1 MKRAILAGV
10 LALLPSGALAD
21 PSADGG
27 IGRYQALAVPET
39 SNTADA
45 GRVLFLDTRDGHV
58 WEWRN
63 APTMNNNFNGE
74 RFTYIGKLTP
84 GVAPTGQLAPQS
96 GLAKC
101 FTFNGK
107 QFCE

>member
-1 MKRAILAGV
+1 MKRIILAGV
-10 LALLPSGALAD
+10 LALFPFAA
-21 PSADGG
+21 SADDG
-27 IGRYQALAVPET
+27 IGRYQAIAVPE
-39 SNTADA
+39 SGSAAA

-63 APTMNNNFNGE
+63 APTMANNFSGE
-74 RFTYIGKLTP
+74 GFTYIGKLTP
-84 GVAPTGQLAPQS
+84 GVAPSAQLTPQPQV
-96 GLAKC
+96 GKC

>member
-1 MKRAILAGV
+1 MKRVILAGV
-10 LALLPSGALAD
+10 LALLPSTALAD
-21 PSADGG
+21 DR
-27 IGRYQALAVPET
+27 IGRYQAVAVPET
-39 SNTADA
+39 SNIAYA

-63 APTMNNNFNGE
+63 APTISNNFNGGG
-74 RFTYIGKLTP
+74 FTYIGKLTS
-84 GVAPTGQLAPQS
+84 GVAPTSQLAPQS
-96 GLAKC
+96 EVAKC

>member
-10 LALLPSGALAD
+10 LALLPFAAFAD
-21 PSADGG
+21 DGV
-27 IGRYQALAVPET
+27 GRYQALAVPET
-39 SNTADA
+39 SDAAFA
-45 GRVLFLDTRDGHV
+45 GRVIFLDTRDGHV

-63 APTMNNNFNGE
+63 TRTAGNTAGGDG
-74 RFTYIGKLTP
+74 FTYMGKLTP
-84 GVAPTGQLAPQS
+84 G
-96 GLAKC
+96 GLPPAAQPAQQAGVAKC

>member
-10 LALLPSGALAD
+10 LALFPFGALAD
-21 PSADGG
+21 DA
-27 IGRYQALAVPET
+27 IGRYQALAVPDT
-39 SNTADA
+39 NDALFA
-45 GRVLFLDTRDGHV
+45 GRILFLDTRDGHV

-63 APTMNNNFNGE
+63 PRVTGNNGE
-74 RFTYIGKLTP
+74 GFTYMGKLTP
-84 GVAPTGQLAPQS
+84 GAATPTQLAPRS
-96 GLAKC
+96 EVGKC

>member
-10 LALLPSGALAD
+10 LALLPFGALAD
-21 PSADGG
+21 DG
-27 IGRYQALAVPET
+27 IGRYQAIAVPEA
-39 SNTADA
+39 SNAAFA
-45 GRVLFLDTRDGHV
+45 GKVLFLDTRDGHV

-63 APTMNNNFNGE
+63 VPTISNNSGGGG
-74 RFTYIGKLTP
+74 FTYIGKLSP
-84 GVAPTGQLAPQS
+84 GVAPTSQLALQS
-96 GLAKC
+96 EVAKC

>member
-1 MKRAILAGV
+1 MKRTILAGV
-10 LALLPSGALAD
+10 LALFPFAALAD
-21 PSADGG
+21 DG
-27 IGRYQALAVPET
+27 IGRYQAVPET
-39 SNTADA
+39 SSAGLT

-63 APTMNNNFNGE
+63 AGAMQNNAAGGG
-74 RFTYIGKLTP
+74 FTYIGKLTP
-84 GVAPTGQLAPQS
+84 GVAPSAQLTPQPQV
-96 GLAKC
+96 GKC